1 MDDIK
6 ERTAEGVAELF
17 NTICGFKLSNVHIK
31 LISDTRRRLI
41 SQRRNDL
48 KAIDMSFEDYF
59 NKVIKSD
66 FLCGSN
72 SRGWRANFDWLLK
85 SANFIKVIEGHY
97 DNKKPINQLQSKP
110 TYDLEDYKKY
120 AADNTEI

>member
-17 NTICGFKLSNVHIK
+17 NLICGFKLSKVHIK

-41 SQRRNDL
+41 SQRRKDL

-59 NKVIKSD
+59 NKVTKSD
-66 FLCGSN
+66 FLCGKN

-85 SANFIKVIEGHY
+85 SANFIKVIEGDY
-97 DNKKPINQLQSKP
+97 DNKKPDSQLQSKP
-110 TYDLEDYKKY
+110 TYNLDDYKKY
-120 AADNTEI
+120 AAENTEI